1 MASVFDDL
9 DVGGSPLEAQ
19 IRQRWGRYGDWK
31 SADTDQVAALAS
43 LLKARGVTDL
53 DQLEITKTQRDR
65 VDTRPGPGSDPEAVL
80 GYGGGTFVPGKYDT
94 YDLVYGGK
102 SLGLYQG
109 DINGDGIPDKLGAN
123 QDDIYRQQAPD
134 LMAWSAQGHGNTR
147 FKIVD
152 GPNGKPVVVP
162 TWGSSSDAAFARQ
175 GAISLAAMFAAGY
188 GSEYLQGAN
197 AGLSG
202 VDAAMVDMGA
212 GATNVGAAE
221 IGSGGLME
229 AMGGTSAFEAG
240 GGSLSK
246 AALYGAEGYGAGMT
260 GAETAA
266 FDAGLQQGADPT
278 WWDIAKNVYNG
289 IDQFTNSG
297 VGKLLGIGAAL
308 ALSKDTEPAPNDP
321 MLTKADER
329 TTQIGDKA
337 TDNAASDD
345 AYFRSVFLPRYL
357 AAMDQAS
364 ARDKELYDFNMQR
377 ARLAAG
383 QMDKFYGMV
392 DAYDSEGEQQ
402 RQVGKAV
409 AGARQANDAN
419 ANMLRRRAMSMG
431 LNPNS
436 GAWGAGAAHL
446 ASRAA
451 LNEIFA
457 GNMAREA
464 ARKEGLNLRA
474 TAAGLRGA
482 DSGYANSAAS
492 GANLGLGALTAGQQG
507 VNANRASNNA
517 TLGLGLNAFS
527 NLGGWGLSRTNSADS
542 LSAANTAGWN
552 GLLGYGLGQFLN
564 WGTSTGR

>member
-9 DVGGSPLEAQ
+9 DVGTYTPGQNLSPDQARKILGLRTAGQYHDNPNTGGADFWERQNGEGNNNFRLYSLPTLGYRGNGDAQ
-19 IRQRWGRYGDWK
+19 TPYETGASDYITRVRENTGGRLGDWWNP
-31 SADTDQVAALAS
+31 DGT
-43 LLKARGVTDL
+43 
-53 DQLEITKTQRDR
+53 
-65 VDTRPGPGSDPEAVL
+65 
-80 GYGGGTFVPGKYDT
+80 YGGTFDVNSPSAEFNT
-94 YDLVYGGK
+94 AV
-102 SLGLYQG
+102 
-109 DINGDGIPDKLGAN
+109 A
-123 QDDIYRQQAPD
+123 
-134 LMAWSAQGHGNTR
+134 LMAGGYFGGN
-147 FKIVD
+147 
-152 GPNGKPVVVP
+152 
-162 TWGSSSDAAFARQ
+162 
-175 GAISLAAMFAAGY
+175 
-188 GSEYLQGAN
+188 YLQ
-197 AGLSG
+197 
-202 VDAAMVDMGA
+202 
-212 GATNVGAAE
+212 
-221 IGSGGLME
+221 
-229 AMGGTSAFEAG
+229 
-240 GGSLSK
+240 
-246 AALYGAEGYGAGMT
+246 
-260 GAETAA
+260 
-266 FDAGLQQGADPT
+266 GLQQGADPT
-278 WWDIAKNVYNG
+278 WWDIVKNVYNG

-337 TDNAASDD
+337 IDNAASDD

-542 LSAANTAGWN
+542 LEAANTAGWN

-564 WGTSTGR
+564 RGTSTGR